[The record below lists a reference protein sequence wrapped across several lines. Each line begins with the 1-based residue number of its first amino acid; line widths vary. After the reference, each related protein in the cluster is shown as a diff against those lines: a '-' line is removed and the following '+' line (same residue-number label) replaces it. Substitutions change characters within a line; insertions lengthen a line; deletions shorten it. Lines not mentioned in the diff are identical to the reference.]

1 MQIKHEIAAM
11 PASHMQRLFCVCIQ
25 LIESIKTTSMEMLVQ
40 EYLKKNK
47 EQYLRSKDKAEK
59 WYDVSRHI
67 QLHVS
72 K

>member
-1 MQIKHEIAAM
+1 
-11 PASHMQRLFCVCIQ
+11 
-25 LIESIKTTSMEMLVQ
+25 MEMLVQ
-40 EYLKKNK
+40 EYLKNK

-59 WYDVSRHI
+59 WNDVSRHI